1 MALFPFS
8 IADIDDPECIRVVLY
23 ASGRMG
29 HAPLNALL
37 KKAYEDITK
46 ISKRMDA
53 LAKRMDVLEKKLNT
67 LDSTKVEQKK
77 NTKKENQDSINS
89 VVSSGITA
97 SSSIVSGSDIKI
109 EALSAGDIFFSPINE
124 APKIDYSSFVSK
136 LTAQEPLEIH
146 SNVSQYMGVEQSR
159 GISSLFKKEK

>member
-8 IADIDDPECIRVVLY
+8 IADIDDPEHIRVVLY

-53 LAKRMDVLEKKLNT
+53 LEKKLNT
-67 LDSTKVEQKK
+67 LDLTNVKQKQ
-77 NTKKENQDSINS
+77 NAKEGKRDSLSHIVNRD
-89 VVSSGITA
+89 ITMADVKMGTSELKIA
-97 SSSIVSGSDIKI
+97 SSSDMD
-109 EALSAGDIFFSPINE
+109 LSVP
-124 APKIDYSSFVSK
+124 K
-136 LTAQEPLEIH
+136 LTPQKTLEIY
-146 SNVSQYMGVEQSR
+146 SNADQEIVIQPSR
-159 GISSLFKKEK
+159 NMFPFFKKKKYF